1 MQALPLQ
8 SLSRCAAYAYLVG
21 AQRAWLFTILTP
33 PSTIS
38 CRRGTSKLV
47 APTCFTLPL
56 ACSGNN
62 QRGLAP
68 YTQQSRA
75 TGPPKG
81 GLIPGGACMLPL
93 AGMQGAVLS
102 QSVACV
108 WRRATHLQRRQVL
121 CCLHIP
127 LAGVVVP
134 VELQGDRGCGWGGV
148 GAERGEGGWH
158 WVEVGVGVG
167 RAERVGSSWTDAQG
181 ENGPLQC
188 KAAEPATNT
197 AAARVAPTTN
207 KPARVGANCYAGSIL
222 YVGIFLYKS
231 SDPHLHQVQRIHL
244 QPLPAGVNALHTGGG
259 GGAERAGAHGDGSA
273 HSNRGDMWN
282 QRQAQALCACS
293 ARRDVLCTP
302 AGAIAMQWGAPRKPA
317 APTCS
322 T

>member
-1 MQALPLQ
+1 MLHLALGL
-8 SLSRCAAYAYLVG
+8 
-21 AQRAWLFTILTP
+21 
-33 PSTIS
+33 
-38 CRRGTSKLV
+38 
-47 APTCFTLPL
+47 
-56 ACSGNN
+56 

-148 GAERGEGGWH
+148 GAEREEGGWH

-222 YVGIFLYKS
+222 YVGIFCTNPLILTCTRS
-231 SDPHLHQVQRIHL
+231 SESTCSRCRLASMLCTR
-244 QPLPAGVNALHTGGG
+244 
-259 GGAERAGAHGDGSA
+259 EAGAGRREQVPMATAQHIATEATCGTRSRRRHCVPA
-273 HSNRGDMWN
+273 QRGGMCCVH
-282 QRQAQALCACS
+282 RQGQ
-293 ARRDVLCTP
+293 
-302 AGAIAMQWGAPRKPA
+302 
-317 APTCS
+317 
-322 T
+322 